1 MSEAD
6 IQDCEDCVAPAEAFG
21 VVASE
26 TRLGILE
33 SLWKAPESP
42 VRFSELRREV
52 GMRDSA
58 QFNYHLDKLRDHF
71 VTKTDEGYALRHA
84 GKTVVRAVLAG
95 EFNETPTVEPF
106 EVPGRC
112 AECGGSL
119 SAHYADEKLSIQCD
133 GCSALHGR
141 YSFPPGGLVDRT
153 NEEIARA
160 FDQRVRHLH
169 CLAADGVCPECNGA
183 MTTEVTRDDEGILGL
198 EVRVDHACR
207 RCDHHLHSSV
217 GLSLLDQ
224 SDVVTAHRA
233 HGIDLGTRPY
243 WTLSWCVS
251 DEYTTVVSEDPWRI
265 RVRLPLA
272 ELAETYSID
281 AADTPTKAVGDGG
294 QYPTIVCGEGS
305 PPPAVL
311 DVTLDGDLAVVA
323 VEAATDA

>member
-26 TRLGILE
+26 TRLEILE
-33 SLWKAPESP
+33 ALWEAESRP
-42 VRFSELRREV
+42 VRFSALRREV

-71 VTKTDEGYALRHA
+71 VTKAEAGYDLTHA
-84 GKTVVRAVLAG
+84 GKTVIRAVLAG
-95 EFNETPTVEPF
+95 EFNENPTLDPF
-106 EVPGRC
+106 GVPGEC
-112 AECGGSL
+112 ADCGGDL
-119 SAHYADEKLSIQCD
+119 SAHYADEKLSIECD
-133 GCSALHGR
+133 ACSALHGR
-141 YSFPPGGLVDRT
+141 YSFPPGGLADRT

-169 CLAADGVCPECNGA
+169 CLAADGVCPECNGS
-183 MTTEVTRDDEGILGL
+183 MDTRIVEDDDVLGL
-198 EVRVDHACR
+198 SVRVDHVCR

-243 WTLSWCVS
+243 WTLDWCVC
-251 DEYTTVVSEDPWRI
+251 DEYTEVRSEDPWRI

-272 ELAETYSID
+272 DLAEAGTVEAD
-281 AADTPTKAVGDGG
+281 GDTPRAVGDGG
-294 QYPTIVCGEGS
+294 RYPSVVCGEGS

-311 DVTLDGDLAVVA
+311 DVTLDDQLNVVA
-323 VEAATDA
+323 IEATPQS